1 MDHFRKNFSSFSASG
16 SLLSSAAPDLYNA
29 AHLWMVAGDEPPD
42 PDTASRLMGLLDA
55 DERTRLDQVLFIE
68 DRMRFLLSHALVRIA
83 LSRYRDV
90 SPNAWRFAPG
100 QNGRPEI
107 AGPVGAAS
115 GLRFNLTHTK
125 GLVACV
131 VTHDT
136 DCGVDAEFRKAMPDL
151 QDLAATALH
160 TLELRVFRE
169 LSKTKQLDHFLALWT
184 AKEACMKACGRG
196 FSMAPDTVALQID
209 SSGASA
215 YVLSA
220 PENLNWYI
228 RLYRPTPNHHLALAL
243 DPSGPTE
250 IAVQRLQS
258 DLVSLV

>member
-1 MDHFRKNFSSFSASG
+1 MDHDRNSFPTSRALGIS
-16 SLLSSAAPDLYNA
+16 LSSATPDLNNA
-29 AHLWMVAGDEPPD
+29 AHLWIVEGNEPPD
-42 PDTASRLMGLLDA
+42 PDTASRFIGLLDA
-55 DERTRLDQVLFIE
+55 GESTRLDQFLFFE

-83 LSRYRDV
+83 LSQYRDV
-90 SPNAWRFAPG
+90 SPDAWCFAPG

-125 GLVACV
+125 GLAACV
-131 VTHDT
+131 VTHDMG
-136 DCGVDAEFRKAMPDL
+136 CGVDAEFRKTMPDL

-160 TLELRVFRE
+160 PRELRDFGE

-184 AKEACMKACGRG
+184 AKEACLKACGRG

-215 YVLSA
+215 RVLSA
-220 PENLNWYI
+220 PENLNWHI
-228 RLYRPTPNHHLALAL
+228 RLYRPTPDHHLALAL

-250 IAVQRLQS
+250 IVAQRLQS